1 MKGSQSC
8 QPGLESEKEVQ
19 SHVLGSSTLQGPP
32 HAGSGYLRQG
42 GPGEPFS
49 GIWAVSPTQAPADAL
64 AEVRGLFLLLV
75 PARSSPGSRRRP
87 VAPLL
92 TACLFQLALDTHY
105 WTWR

>member
-1 MKGSQSC
+1 MSWAVAPPAGAAPRRG
-8 QPGLESEKEVQ
+8 PGTC
-19 SHVLGSSTLQGPP
+19 G
-32 HAGSGYLRQG
+32 QG

-75 PARSSPGSRRRP
+75 PAPASFPGLTPTGP

-92 TACLFQLALDTHY
+92 TAWSLFSWR
-105 WTWR
+105 WTPTTGPG